1 MREFFQLQTVARA
14 RHILFQAYSQEL
26 PRTEG
31 VPLREALGRVLATPI
46 WSPEDV
52 PPYSRST
59 VDGYAVR
66 SQDTFGASESM
77 PAMLSLV
84 EDIAMGSVPKLA
96 IDSGQAS
103 AIPTGGALPEG
114 ADACVMVEN
123 TSFLGEGMVLV
134 YAPAS
139 PGENVV
145 EKGED
150 IKEGDLVFPAGHY
163 LRPSDVGALSALGIT
178 SVPVQ
183 SKVKIA
189 IISTGD
195 EIVDPGATPQG
206 GQIRDVNAYS
216 LWAAAQAIGAEPIDM
231 GISKDTYPE
240 LHSLVEKALPQ
251 ADIVVIS
258 GGSSVGERD
267 VVARVVD
274 DLGPPGVLVHGV
286 AVKPGKPII
295 IGICQGKP
303 VFGLPGHPVSALLAF
318 DLFVRFIVGKMGAA
332 GDRGIDA
339 SETWVEAKLGRSMAS
354 FPGRQVS
361 VQVRLV
367 WDGDELWAEPVLGK
381 SGLISTLTRADGEII
396 IPEDSEGVLM
406 GSQVR
411 VRLWEGYKEIAGYER
426 ALVRKD
432 S

>member
-1 MREFFQLQTVARA
+1 
-14 RHILFQAYSQEL
+14 
-26 PRTEG
+26 
-31 VPLREALGRVLATPI
+31 
-46 WSPEDV
+46 
-52 PPYSRST
+52 
-59 VDGYAVR
+59 
-66 SQDTFGASESM
+66 
-77 PAMLSLV
+77 MLSLV

-96 IDSGQAS
+96 IGSGQAS

-123 TSFLGEGMVLV
+123 TSLLGEGMVLV

-150 IKEGDLVFPAGHY
+150 IKEGDLVFPAAHY
-163 LRPSDVGALSALGIT
+163 LTPSDVGALSVLGIT
-178 SVPVQ
+178 AVPVQ

-195 EIVDPGATPQG
+195 EIVDPGTTPQG

-318 DLFVRFIVGKMGAA
+318 DLFVRFTVGKMGAA

-406 GSQVR
+406 GSKVM